1 MTIVHLLIIDPQ
13 NSFMDTQG
21 AELPVSGASA
31 DMKRLATLI
40 DRVGT
45 KLDDIHVTLDTHH
58 LLHIAHPFMWVNSRG
73 ENPPVFTTIT
83 TADVRAGVWRAKNP
97 AWQTLQAKYV
107 ESLEQ
112 NKRFQ
117 LCIWPPHCLI
127 GSWGHNVE
135 ENVYKALLNW
145 ETVNFGM
152 VNYVTKGSNLWTEH
166 YSGLQAEVQD
176 PNDPT
181 TSLNIGL
188 IKTIQTADI
197 IAVAGE
203 ALSHCVANTVRD
215 IANNFGSGDLG
226 KFVLLEDC
234 SSPVAGFEKA
244 AQDFVAEMRAKGM
257 KVMKSTDF
265 LA

>member
-97 AWQTLQAKYV
+97 AWQTLQAKPHFSAWV
-107 ESLEQ
+107 SPMSPAPTI
-112 NKRFQ
+112 RFM
-117 LCIWPPHCLI
+117 LFLM
-127 GSWGHNVE
+127 GLNSERKVS
-135 ENVYKALLNW
+135 AL
-145 ETVNFGM
+145 
-152 VNYVTKGSNLWTEH
+152 
-166 YSGLQAEVQD
+166 AAA
-176 PNDPT
+176 
-181 TSLNIGL
+181 IGL
-188 IKTIQTADI
+188 APS
-197 IAVAGE
+197 AM
-203 ALSHCVANTVRD
+203 ALSKIAFPSVPLSPTRPPIPAIGFTTKPILVD
-215 IANNFGSGDLG
+215 IGAS
-226 KFVLLEDC
+226 
-234 SSPVAGFEKA
+234 
-244 AQDFVAEMRAKGM
+244 
-257 KVMKSTDF
+257 
-265 LA
+265 